1 MLPLVIY
8 NGLIDS
14 LNPCAIGVL
23 LLFVSLIFTLGASRA
38 QLISFG
44 LFYLATMY
52 VTYLL
57 IGLGLVQT
65 FHLFGVHNFFGWA
78 AAFIVLLLGA
88 FALKDYFLPYVYVPV
103 LSPIIS
109 ACRVPAWDRKIT
121 AAAAVGLGF
130 FVGLCEFPCTGGI
143 YLATT
148 ALLAAKTTFWSGLG
162 YLLIYNLMFIL
173 PAGVIF
179 ALSTKKEFLQVI
191 SKYHSQA
198 HGKIKLVSGLTMLA
212 LGLGMLVWLGLI

>member
-23 LLFVSLIFTLGASRA
+23 LLFVSLIFTLGASKR

-44 LFYLATMY
+44 LFYLAAMY

-57 IGLGLVQT
+57 IGLGLIHT
-65 FHLFGVHNFFGWA
+65 FHLFGVHNFFGWT
-78 AAFIVLLLGA
+78 AAFIVLFLGL
-88 FALKDYFLPYVYVPV
+88 FALKDYFFPYVYVPV

-109 ACRVPAWDRKIT
+109 ACKVPKWDRKIT
-121 AAAAVGLGF
+121 AASAIGLGF

-148 ALLAAKTTFWSGLG
+148 ALLSAKTTFWTGLG
-162 YLLIYNLMFIL
+162 FLLIYNLMFIL
-173 PAGVIF
+173 PTSVIF
-179 ALSTKKEFLQVI
+179 AFSTNRGILKII
-191 SKYHSQA
+191 SKYHSAA
-198 HGKIKLVSGLTMLA
+198 HGKIKLISGLTMLA
-212 LGLGMLVWLGLI
+212 LGLGMLVWLNL